1 MSSAQAFPRGLSE
14 DQILSCQSWSSN
26 RSGTIYLPERE
37 KRQQLGLVYAI
48 DAPTAQHRESEWKI
62 LLSVSPWEGRELIHA
77 SSTQTSLELPKELT
91 SILPILELL
100 QFCLSLVCWGR
111 MEMVAWA
118 SRYHISLPHSSAQV
132 TKQKPMAIICLLLPG
147 EGKCCP
153 SESLARLI
161 GGDLFLYKANLRR
174 VRKVLALSN
183 AQTPIQK
190 IKENGESGKDVP
202 NRGTR

>member
-77 SSTQTSLELPKELT
+77 SSTQTSLELPKELA

-118 SRYHISLPHSSAQV
+118 SRYHISLPHSSAQSDK
-132 TKQKPMAIICLLLPG
+132 TKTNGNNLPTSSWGGKMLPLRIPGPAYWWRSFPVQGQSAKSQKGACI
-147 EGKCCP
+147 
-153 SESLARLI
+153 
-161 GGDLFLYKANLRR
+161 
-174 VRKVLALSN
+174 V
-183 AQTPIQK
+183 
-190 IKENGESGKDVP
+190 
-202 NRGTR
+202 